1 MSTILYYSNHCN
13 NCRSLIGM
21 LAKTKL
27 KDDIN
32 FLCIDKRVKGNNNAT
47 YIVLEN
53 QQQVLL
59 PPHVTKVPALLLL
72 NRGNQVI
79 FGEQIYQ
86 HFRPLEENLNKK
98 ATFNNGEP
106 MAYSLGEMNSTCDAY
121 SYLDQSPD
129 EMTAK
134 GQGGLR
140 QMHNYVALDQSDQIE
155 TPPDTYSPDKVG
167 EVSMDQLRQQREQD
181 VNTGARKIVY

>member
-53 QQQVLL
+53 QQQV
-59 PPHVTKVPALLLL
+59 L

-134 GQGGLR
+134 GEGGLR

>member
-13 NCRSLIGM
+13 NCKSLIGM

-86 HFRPLEENLNKK
+86 HFRPLEENLNKDIIMK
-98 ATFNNGEP
+98 IFN
-106 MAYSLGEMNSTCDAY
+106 
-121 SYLDQSPD
+121 
-129 EMTAK
+129 
-134 GQGGLR
+134 
-140 QMHNYVALDQSDQIE
+140 
-155 TPPDTYSPDKVG
+155 
-167 EVSMDQLRQQREQD
+167 
-181 VNTGARKIVY
+181 KI